1 MQKQRPVRAKK
12 KTETQRIKPVEGA
25 TQNHKDYLRSIAEND
40 VTFCYGPSGTG
51 KSYMSAGMC
60 AAMLHRGDI
69 DKVIITRPIVSAGRD
84 VGAMPGD
91 MDMKLAPY
99 ILPMQEYFTYFL
111 GQAFYG
117 HYINNKQ
124 IEFRPLELMRGATFD
139 RTFMILDEAQNCT
152 DKQIKLF
159 LTRLGK
165 DSKMVINGDT
175 MQTDIAEKSGLLTTI
190 NKLAHIEQIGAI
202 KMERSDIMRNG
213 LIARIL
219 EALEG

>member
-1 MQKQRPVRAKK
+1 MQKQRPVRTNK
-12 KTETQRIKPVEGA
+12 KTETQRIKPIEGV

-40 VTFCYGPSGTG
+40 ITFCYGPSGTG

-69 DKVIITRPIVSAGRD
+69 DKVIITRPIVSAGKD

-91 MDMKLAPY
+91 IDMKLAPY
-99 ILPMQEYFTYFL
+99 ILPMQEYFTQFL

-117 HYINNKQ
+117 HYFNNKQ
-124 IEFRPLELMRGATFD
+124 IEFRPLELMRGATFN

-190 NKLAHIEQIGAI
+190 NKLACIEQIGAI